1 MELTGIKF
9 APWVGYTEPFQL
21 CVCAFCCQ
29 TGVWSLDF
37 RGTFEKSA
45 QSWVL
50 FSAQAVT
57 AKPWHGATEE
67 LFLPSVLGSTNQFVL
82 EIKACLLVCEAEQQD
97 VDSCFHFK
105 ILFSFSLSFS
115 CSTENSLWFCKASSV
130 LIGRSCNVLNA
141 FLAPCFI
148 KCN

>member
-1 MELTGIKF
+1 LLHGRAILSHFIYVFVHSVVRLGSGHLILEAHLK
-9 APWVGYTEPFQL
+9 
-21 CVCAFCCQ
+21 
-29 TGVWSLDF
+29 SLPSLGCSF
-37 RGTFEKSA
+37 LPRQRQ
-45 QSWVL
+45 QSPGMVL
-50 FSAQAVT
+50 LKNF
-57 AKPWHGATEE
+57 
-67 LFLPSVLGSTNQFVL
+67 FLPSVLGSTNQFVL

-130 LIGRSCNVLNA
+130 LIGRSCNVFNA